1 MAGVKLSRFVTD
13 KSKEVEG
20 VWVDVGGGLRLK
32 LARMGN
38 ANYTTALLGSKYFG
52 RSSKIIGIDA
62 KGAVEDM
69 RNAVAEHVLLG
80 WEGLVDDNDQPILYT
95 VDKAKE
101 VLKETP
107 EFYRLVL
114 EYAEDIELYRK
125 AAKEEALGNSQP
137 S

>member
-13 KSKEVEG
+13 KTKETEG

-62 KGAVEDM
+62 KGAVDDM
-69 RNAVAEHVLLG
+69 RNAVAEYIILG
-80 WEGLVDDNDQPILYT
+80 WEGLVDDDNQPIPYS
-95 VDKAKE
+95 VEKARE
-101 VLKETP
+101 ILRDTP
-107 EFYRLVL
+107 EFYRMVL

-125 AAKEEALGNSQP
+125 TAKEEVLGNSPQ